1 MLRQLLF
8 NKYFFNYSSEKY
20 HKKSW
25 GYQIDTKDGASESVW
40 DYDEVEIKPLQDG
53 SLFPDLVF
61 HTPSIF
67 S

>member
-1 MLRQLLF
+1 MFTRNFLF
-8 NKYFFNYSSEKY
+8 KEKY
-20 HKKSW
+20 YKKSW
-25 GYQIDTKDGASESVW
+25 GYQIEAKDGASESVW

-53 SLFPDLVF
+53 NLFPDLMF